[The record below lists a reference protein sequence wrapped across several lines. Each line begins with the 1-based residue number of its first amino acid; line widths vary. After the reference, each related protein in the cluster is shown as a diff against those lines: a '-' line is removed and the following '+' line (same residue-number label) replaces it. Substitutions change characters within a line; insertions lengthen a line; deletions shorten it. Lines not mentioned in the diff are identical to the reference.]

1 MREDVEQ
8 LLAAIKE
15 TADAEKAEMR
25 AQTEQEITNINEHT
39 KAQIDQFRDEELS
52 RLNAELQLESE
63 CIVGRAQLEIRD
75 RLIAVKNDALRE
87 TFNLANEKIA
97 ELYDTETYKEI
108 FKRLIIE
115 TIDMA
120 NCDDMVLRIS
130 KTDLSIFESFKGDF
144 PASISVVPFVSPKG
158 TVIVEIDGGS
168 QSIDNSIETRIK
180 TAQDLMRTELV
191 EILFDGD
198 TSGDDGK

>member
-1 MREDVEQ
+1 MRDDVRQ

-25 AQTEQEITNINEHT
+25 AQAEQEITKINEHT
-39 KAQIDQFRDEELS
+39 KAQIDQFRNKELY
-52 RLNAELQLESE
+52 RLDAQLQMESE

-75 RLIAVKNDALRE
+75 RLIAAKNDALRE
-87 TFNLANEKIA
+87 VFNLANEKIA
-97 ELYDTETYKEI
+97 ELYDTKTYKEI
-108 FKRLIIE
+108 FKRLVTE
-115 TIDMA
+115 AIDKA

-130 KTDLSIFESFKGDF
+130 KTDLSIFESLKGDF
-144 PASISVVPFVSPKG
+144 PVSISVTPLDSPKG
-158 TVIVEIDGGS
+158 TVVVEIDSGS
-168 QSIDNSIETRIK
+168 QSLDNSIETRLK

-191 EILFDGD
+191 EILFDSD

>member
-1 MREDVEQ
+1 MRDDVRQ

-25 AQTEQEITNINEHT
+25 AQTEQEITKINEHT
-39 KAQIDQFRDEELS
+39 KAQIDQFHDEELS
-52 RLNAELQLESE
+52 RLDAQLQMESE

-75 RLIAVKNDALRE
+75 RLIAAKNDALRE
-87 TFNLANEKIA
+87 VFNLANEKIA

-108 FKRLIIE
+108 FKRLVTE
-115 TIDMA
+115 AIDRA

-130 KTDLSIFESFKGDF
+130 KTDLPIFESLKGDL
-144 PASISVVPFVSPKG
+144 PASISVTPLDSPKG
-158 TVIVEIDGGS
+158 TVVIEIDGGS
-168 QSIDNSIETRIK
+168 QSINNSIETRIK

>member
-1 MREDVEQ
+1 MRDDVRQ

-15 TADAEKAEMR
+15 TADAETVEMR
-25 AQTEQEITNINEHT
+25 AQAEQEIAKINEHAT
-39 KAQIDQFRDEELS
+39 AQIDQFRNDELTK
-52 RLNAELQLESE
+52 LDAQLQMESE

-75 RLIAVKNDALRE
+75 RLIAAKNEALRKV
-87 TFNLANEKIA
+87 FNLANEKIA

-108 FKRLIIE
+108 FKRLVTE
-115 TIDMA
+115 AIDMV

-130 KTDLSIFESFKGDF
+130 KTDLSIFESFKRNF
-144 PASISVVPFVSPKG
+144 PASISIMPLDCPKG
-158 TVIVEIDGGS
+158 TVVVEIEGGS

-198 TSGDDGK
+198 TSGDEGK